1 MQHQSKRLRTR
12 GVTLP
17 PRVTGK
23 AQFSL
28 LATLSLGHRTFRLRG
43 IQPHARGAG
52 VYMVDSQTYDMLL
65 RRYDSTCLP
74 LEIVRQH
81 YLPHLSTPALLRALG
96 KETLSLRVVS
106 GDWGGRMQRV
116 VYLHDL
122 ASWLDQ
128 GGN

>member
-1 MQHQSKRLRTR
+1 
-12 GVTLP
+12 
-17 PRVTGK
+17 
-23 AQFSL
+23 
-28 LATLSLGHRTFRLRG
+28 
-43 IQPHARGAG
+43 
-52 VYMVDSQTYDMLL
+52 MVDSQTYDMLL
-65 RRYDSTCLP
+65 KRYGSTCLP

-81 YLPHLSTPALLRALG
+81 YLPHLGMPALLRTLG
-96 KETLSLRVVS
+96 KGGLTLRVVT